1 MLKSAKGSEK
11 NYVGKTYVLV
21 ERNRIAVK
29 SKNTLSVRRDKLKID
44 TERRAKPKN
53 SHNLTER
60 VLNCD
65 TAKTISKNPAKNHHT
80 SQRSFINSHNC

>member
-1 MLKSAKGSEK
+1 MQKSAKGSDK
-11 NYVGKTYVLV
+11 NCVGKTYVLV

-44 TERRAKPKN
+44 TERRAKPKT

-65 TAKTISKNPAKNHHT
+65 TAKTISNNPTKNHHT
-80 SQRSFINSHNC
+80 SQSSFINSHQC